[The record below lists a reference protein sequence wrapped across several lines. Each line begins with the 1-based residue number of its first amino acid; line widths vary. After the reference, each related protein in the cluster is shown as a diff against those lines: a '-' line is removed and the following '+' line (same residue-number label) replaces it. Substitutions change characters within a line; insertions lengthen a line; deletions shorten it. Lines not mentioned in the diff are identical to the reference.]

1 MHRRCKA
8 ISHRDDD
15 DEMACSPQIIGTLV
29 GVDVIGILRLYGD
42 DGGPPFVIKHVHGM
56 CGHEELKVPVAI
68 DDGKAFVDGAEYK
81 LVLRGRG
88 WDHWDWS

>member
-1 MHRRCKA
+1 M
-8 ISHRDDD
+8 
-15 DEMACSPQIIGTLV
+15 PQRIGTLV

-42 DGGPPFVIKHVHGM
+42 DGGPQFVVKRM
-56 CGHEELKVPVAI
+56 CGREGIKVPVAI
-68 DDGKAFVDGAEYK
+68 EDGKAFVDGAEYK